1 MIPSNID
8 WSLLLIPPITGVI
21 GYITNWVG
29 IRLLFKPL
37 NFVGVRVR
45 GLEEFVPHL
54 PEKLQQIPGV
64 MEGRLGWQGIIPSR
78 AAKMGSIAVDK
89 GVGKLATQEEYYDRF
104 DSEEIASHIVATA
117 GDEIRDLVEEVIR
130 REHPQLWADMPDAGK
145 ELVFTRVERQLPEV
159 TERITEEM
167 GHHVDELLD
176 VKLMIMNHLE
186 EHPELINRMFLE
198 TGERELKFIVNS
210 GFYLGTLLGMVSIPL
225 FVFVQSPFVLPVAGI
240 FVGYFTN
247 YIAIKAIFQPQ
258 NPIQVG
264 PFTIQGLFLKRQNE
278 ASETYASIVAED
290 IITVQNVARN
300 MLYGRKSD
308 RTRRLIREALR
319 PAVDD
324 AVGVAGPLV
333 RVTTGEREYEAIRE
347 SVATESVEAALEPL
361 SDPEFNRQRAA
372 AVQSLVAERMKA
384 LSRPEFAE
392 TLRTAFKED
401 EWMLIWVGAVLGFV
415 AGWIQLAVVTAV

>member
-1 MIPSNID
+1 MIPSTID

-37 NFVGVRVR
+37 NFVGVRVK
-45 GLEEFVPHL
+45 GLREFVPHL
-54 PEKLQQIPGV
+54 PARLQQIPGV

-78 AAKMGSIAVDK
+78 AAKMGSLSVDK
-89 GVGKLATQEEYYDRF
+89 GVGKLASQEEYYQRF
-104 DSEEIASHIVATA
+104 DPEEVANHIVATA
-117 GDEIRDLVEEVIR
+117 GDDVRDLVEEIIR
-130 REHPQLWADMPDAGK
+130 REHPQLWADMPAPAK
-145 ELVFTRVERQLPEV
+145 ELVYARVESQLPEV
-159 TERITEEM
+159 AARVTEEL
-167 GHHVDELLD
+167 GDHIDEILD

-210 GFYLGTLLGMVSIPL
+210 GFYLGTLLGMISIPL
-225 FVFVQSPFVLPVAGI
+225 FVFIQSPFVLPVAGI

-247 YIAIKAIFQPQ
+247 YIAIKAIFQPKD
-258 NPIQVG
+258 PIKLG

-278 ASETYASIVAED
+278 ASETYARIVAED
-290 IITVQNVARN
+290 VITVQNVARN

-308 RTRRLIREALR
+308 RTRKLVREALR
-319 PAVDD
+319 PAVDE
-324 AVGVAGPLV
+324 AVGAAGPFV
-333 RVTTGEREYEAIRE
+333 RVTTGEREFEAIRE
-347 SVATESVEAALEPL
+347 SVASEGVEAALEPL
-361 SDPEFNRQRAA
+361 SDPEFNRERAA

-384 LSRPEFAE
+384 LPAPEFAE